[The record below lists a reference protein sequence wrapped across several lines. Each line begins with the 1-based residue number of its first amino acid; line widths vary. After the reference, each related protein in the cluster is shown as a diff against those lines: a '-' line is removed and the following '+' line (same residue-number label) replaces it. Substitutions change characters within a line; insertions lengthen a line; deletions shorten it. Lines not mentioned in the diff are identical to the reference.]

1 MKRKL
6 KKKFDNI
13 VNDLKK
19 ATEEEIRNYKEIN
32 GEIENSYED
41 DEISKPQEEDDKI
54 EISESKT
61 EKMIQRNNRSKS
73 IFHEDKEESCSRE
86 KFGDSSFPLAQS
98 ENIFSSENRNKPM
111 SFESDFGENDLFPN
125 IDHNFGDDD

>member
-32 GEIENSYED
+32 GEIENSFE
-41 DEISKPQEEDDKI
+41 EEEEENSKPK
-54 EISESKT
+54 
-61 EKMIQRNNRSKS
+61 N
-73 IFHEDKEESCSRE
+73 
-86 KFGDSSFPLAQS
+86 
-98 ENIFSSENRNKPM
+98 
-111 SFESDFGENDLFPN
+111 
-125 IDHNFGDDD
+125 